1 MSSVHLNM
9 FFVICTVPTN
19 NRAAKLP
26 TKKQRKARRRHHA
39 KKSTSS
45 LANPTPSQPSR
56 PAKTS
61 GTANGA
67 ERLDK
72 EWKKGSGPGSHH
84 FKSPEGNGRRVGQYG
99 GKSREGQ

>member
-1 MSSVHLNM
+1 MSSVCLKM
-9 FFVICTVPTN
+9 FFVICTVPTK
-19 NRAAKLP
+19 NRAAKSP
-26 TKKQRKARRRHHA
+26 TKKQRKVRRRHHA

-67 ERLDK
+67 EQLDK
-72 EWKKGSGPGSHH
+72 ERKKGSGPGSHH
-84 FKSPEGNGRRVGQYG
+84 FKSPEGNGRRVGQHG
-99 GKSREGQ
+99 AMSQDGE